1 MRRNFPSA
9 LLKNMLLLFSLK
21 APLSLC
27 LFFSLSQP
35 AEPQPKAVKTPE
47 SLTDNIKTGRLVAQ
61 QETKSQC
68 FDR

>member
-21 APLSLC
+21 ASLSL
-27 LFFSLSQP
+27 SLSQP

>member
-21 APLSLC
+21 ASLSLS
-27 LFFSLSQP
+27 LSLSQP